1 MRKISILVIIVI
13 SSYCLHADVTL
24 PKIFNDNMV
33 LQRDRTI
40 PVWGWANPNEKI
52 TVQFNHQ
59 TKKTKAD
66 KSGKWMI
73 KLDSESAGGPYQGS
87 DKVFACASQYILA
100 GPTMPEM
107 TTYITKRV
115 FLLRHSE
122 QMIGKG

>member
-1 MRKISILVIIVI
+1 MLRFQKFLMITW
-13 SSYCLHADVTL
+13 YCKETEPSL
-24 PKIFNDNMV
+24 FG
-33 LQRDRTI
+33 
-40 PVWGWANPNEKI
+40 GWANPNEKI

-87 DKVFACASQYILA
+87 DKVFACASQYILD

-107 TTYITKRV
+107 TTYITKRI